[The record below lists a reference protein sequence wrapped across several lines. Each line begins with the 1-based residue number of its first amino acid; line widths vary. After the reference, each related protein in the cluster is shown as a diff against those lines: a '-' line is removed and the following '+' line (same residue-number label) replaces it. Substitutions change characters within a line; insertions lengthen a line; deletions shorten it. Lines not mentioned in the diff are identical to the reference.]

1 MTNIVL
7 VDQLITVIS
16 LTLLAGIAI
25 PVGAAI
31 ASIEKIKPRWL
42 EEEFR
47 HSLIAFGGGALLSA
61 VAFVLVPDGIVYL
74 NPLSA
79 TVLFCGGGLA
89 FMGLDIILYKKKTTA
104 SQLAAMLSDFIPE
117 SLALGA
123 SIAMGESNYVLLA
136 SLITLQNL
144 PEGFNA
150 YRELSGSSSYHGMK
164 IIIMFTV
171 MALLGPIAG
180 VSGYLW
186 LSDYPSSV
194 AAIMLFASGGIL
206 YSVFQDIA
214 PQVKLEKHWAPSI
227 GAVFGFVVGIIG
239 HMLTIS

>member
-1 MTNIVL
+1 M
-7 VDQLITVIS
+7 DQLTTVIG
-16 LTLLAGIAI
+16 LTLLAGFAM

-31 ASIEKIKPRWL
+31 ASIERIKPRWL

-61 VAFVLVPDGIVYL
+61 VAFVLVPDGIIYL
-74 NPLSA
+74 KPAFA
-79 TVLFCGGGLA
+79 TFFFCGGGLA
-89 FMGLDIILYKKKTTA
+89 FMGLDIMLYKMKTSA

-150 YRELSGSSSYHGMK
+150 YRELSESSSYQGLK
-164 IIIMFTV
+164 IITMFTV

-180 VSGYLW
+180 VSGYVW
-186 LSDYPSSV
+186 LSDYPTFV
-194 AAIMLFASGGIL
+194 ATIMLFASGGIL

-227 GAVFGFVVGIIG
+227 GAVFGFVVGMVG
-239 HMLTIS
+239 HMLLGGG